1 MFYNK
6 IAYILSYAKK
16 CPFFIGEYKSL
27 DVKPHLKSKIM
38 SIFGFEHGHN
48 CEKPLTT
55 SAHQFFQ
62 SNDAVW
68 LKWVRSPKIPN
79 FMKIASTDQKL

>member
-1 MFYNK
+1 MSF
-6 IAYILSYAKK
+6 S
-16 CPFFIGEYKSL
+16 IGEFKSP
-27 DVKPHLKSKIM
+27 DVKPHLKSTIM

-55 SAHQFFQ
+55 SQFFQ
-62 SNDAVW
+62 SNDGVW